1 MKLEINFIEEMATER
16 EDRSFG
22 IHWSRVVLDT
32 GVTTFFIT
40 STLYGKMIEILYI
53 GRGGTR
59 SVGAKNFSC
68 R

>member
-1 MKLEINFIEEMATER
+1 VKLEINFIEEMVAER
-16 EDRSFG
+16 KDRSFG
-22 IHWSRVVLDT
+22 IHWSRVVLET

-40 STLYGKMIEILYI
+40 DILYGKMIEVLYI